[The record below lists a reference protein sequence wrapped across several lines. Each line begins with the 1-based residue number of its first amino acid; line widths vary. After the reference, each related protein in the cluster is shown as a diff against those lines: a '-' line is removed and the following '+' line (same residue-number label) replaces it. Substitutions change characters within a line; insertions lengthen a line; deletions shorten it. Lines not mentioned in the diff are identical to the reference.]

1 MPTGLIYYYFS
12 YFVVSAILSLL
23 LVPLMR
29 ALSFKVGA
37 VDRGMGRRAHK
48 GIVPRLGG
56 IGIFLAFLIPLTFSL
71 TRGMW
76 DEFHEKMVGILV
88 ASTVVMLIGVYD
100 DIKGARVRNKLIAEV
115 VAALIIYA
123 WGISITAISNP
134 FGGSISLGWLSLPL
148 TVLWII
154 IVTNAI
160 NLIDG
165 LDGLAAGTGI
175 FICAAFFLL
184 SGTDIHLQLTYVILA
199 GGLLGFLRYN
209 FPPASIFMG
218 DSGSLFLGFFLGAT
232 SVLSS
237 RKATAVVTLMIPIIA
252 FSLPLMDMFYA
263 VLRRYYRG
271 LPLGEADREHI
282 HHKLLD
288 MGLSKRSVLFL
299 LYAVNICLLLLVLL
313 IVMQQLRID
322 FLIIFFLVVLSI
334 IGLRLLG
341 YIEFLPTVKEMLKNY
356 EIGRKRKYYNYVIR
370 KFRREAS
377 KSTSLD
383 GLWSNL
389 NDLMKEYHFSSA
401 QVTLNIPSIQNPVY
415 AFTNNHIPSTED
427 SVDTSTNT
435 HNSARPMS
443 LAFPIIG
450 PNNTYIGD
458 IHVSKQMDDEHFLCT
473 AEMVRALSEEVG
485 QFLINYLVV
494 KRTP

>member
-1 MPTGLIYYYFS
+1 MPTGLIYYFFS
-12 YFVVSAILSLL
+12 YFVVSVVLSLVF
-23 LVPLMR
+23 VPLMR
-29 ALSFKVGA
+29 PLSFKVGA
-37 VDRGMGRRAHK
+37 VDRGTGRRVHK

-56 IGIFLAFLIPLTFSL
+56 IGIFLAFLVPLAFSL

-76 DEFHEKMVGILV
+76 DEFHEKMVGILI
-88 ASTVVMLIGVYD
+88 ASTVVMLIGMYD
-100 DIKGARVRNKLIAEV
+100 DIKGATIRNKLIAEAM
-115 VAALIIYA
+115 AAVIIYA

-184 SGTDIHLQLTYVILA
+184 SGTDVHLQLTYVILA
-199 GGLLGFLRYN
+199 GALLGFLRYN

-237 RKATAVVTLMIPIIA
+237 HKATAAVTLMIPIIA

-271 LPLGEADREHI
+271 LSLGEADREHI

-322 FLIIFFLVVLSI
+322 FLVIFFLVILSI
-334 IGLRLLG
+334 VGLRLLG
-341 YIEFLPTVKEMLKNY
+341 YMEFLPTVKELMKNY
-356 EIGRKRKYYNYVIR
+356 EIGRRRKYFNYVIR
-370 KFRREAS
+370 RFRKNAS
-377 KSTSLD
+377 ISTSLD
-383 GLWSNL
+383 NFWSHL
-389 NDLMKEYHFSSA
+389 DDLMKEYHFSSA
-401 QVTLNIPSIQNPVY
+401 EIHLNIPSIQNPVY
-415 AFTNNHIPSTED
+415 AFINDPDPGTPL
-427 SVDTSTNT
+427 
-435 HNSARPMS
+435 S
-443 LAFPIIG
+443 LSFPITG
-450 PNNTYIGD
+450 PNNTYLGYIN
-458 IHVSKQMDDEHFLCT
+458 VSKQMDDEYFLCT

-485 QFLINYLVV
+485 QFLTKNLVV
-494 KRTP
+494 KCNPQGMS